1 MKAAITTILLALLF
15 SMGAWGTNINITKNY
30 KAVEEKIGLAPLTL
44 QDFTFFDKK
53 KYPSYI
59 RCYVLLETQSPLIP
73 KSRADF
79 KNKTFGNATIY
90 RFLSSK
96 LSRTVIYPQL
106 EDSEQRNQY
115 TKDVEE
121 MYLKYEYYFDLN
133 ESRYGSSLGDME
145 DKDNNL
151 VMLDLRT
158 CMFYGDLLDGIHN
171 K

>member
-1 MKAAITTILLALLF
+1 
-15 SMGAWGTNINITKNY
+15 
-30 KAVEEKIGLAPLTL
+30 
-44 QDFTFFDKK
+44 
-53 KYPSYI
+53 
-59 RCYVLLETQSPLIP
+59 LETQSPLIP